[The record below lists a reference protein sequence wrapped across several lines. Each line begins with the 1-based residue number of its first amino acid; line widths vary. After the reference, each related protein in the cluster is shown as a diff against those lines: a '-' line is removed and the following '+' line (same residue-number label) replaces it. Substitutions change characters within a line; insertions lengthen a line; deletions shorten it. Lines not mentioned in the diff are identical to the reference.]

1 MSLPGP
7 PEGVTCRHHFRDLGF
22 GFNRGGSRA
31 VTQATHTHTGAKE
44 QHCSLQPPRNTHAE
58 KEKKKKRSARKV
70 CRQICRAGQGG
81 QGRAGQGRADLRMTK
96 HSITDHELLPG
107 TEICAMPLTH
117 CRLYASFETNLEQK
131 RRERTRECTVLLL
144 PSFATAAAAALQ
156 CAMMSSWS
164 RSLAWRCFLHALS
177 SS

>member
-1 MSLPGP
+1 MQRRRKRKREANEKCVDKYAEQVR
-7 PEGVTCRHHFRDLGF
+7 EG
-22 GFNRGGSRA
+22 
-31 VTQATHTHTGAKE
+31 
-44 QHCSLQPPRNTHAE
+44 
-58 KEKKKKRSARKV
+58 
-70 CRQICRAGQGG
+70 RAGQGRAG

-156 CAMMSSWS
+156 CAMM
-164 RSLAWRCFLHALS
+164 
-177 SS
+177 